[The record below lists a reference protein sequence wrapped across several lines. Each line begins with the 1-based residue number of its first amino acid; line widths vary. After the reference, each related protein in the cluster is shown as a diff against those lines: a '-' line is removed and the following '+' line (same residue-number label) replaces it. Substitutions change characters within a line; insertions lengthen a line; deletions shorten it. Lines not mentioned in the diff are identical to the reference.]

1 MQCCFNRKVCLRARG
16 AITKALCPPL
26 PAGPIG
32 LYALSCVKHLLPPDI
47 FWTLVAFLQVVGLL
61 WCKVLYAASI
71 PTLRAL
77 MAECVCRIE
86 KCLPISERDIKLHLL
101 ADMVDSIENWGE
113 LAEG

>member
-1 MQCCFNRKVCLRARG
+1 
-16 AITKALCPPL
+16 
-26 PAGPIG
+26 
-32 LYALSCVKHLLPPDI
+32 
-47 FWTLVAFLQVVGLL
+47 
-61 WCKVLYAASI
+61 
-71 PTLRAL
+71 